1 MLIFDAYL
9 VKHTDSSWPTVAA
22 PKLPLGS
29 YPGSPRLLFVKKA
42 ITLIS
47 PEVVFFAFR
56 LVFDSDSIKQE
67 TGERRRVGLVAW

>member
-1 MLIFDAYL
+1 ME
-9 VKHTDSSWPTVAA
+9 
-22 PKLPLGS
+22 
-29 YPGSPRLLFVKKA
+29 A

-47 PEVVFFAFR
+47 PEVVFLAFR